1 MTVNEIIDKIKLK
14 FSCPVIAHK
23 FGKSLRPGRQRCIFN
38 DHRDS
43 NPSFDFYPEKDE
55 FICRGCNRHGD
66 CINIYSYFAG
76 VDNSTAIS
84 QLAIEAGINNG
95 KYDPQE
101 YQLLKKEREQVSE
114 VYDEF
119 LRLCIEELKKSFYM
133 QNLCISLWGFKQD
146 IQEKF
151 KFGYCSSSVYPAML
165 EKFRRSRLKKAG
177 LIGKKGWKVFENRII
192 LPYLTLQGT
201 PEFFCG
207 RITPESP
214 EWQKE
219 KNMKY
224 LKALTPTEK
233 NPDVSKTVKNPL
245 YIIRGDNFETCYITE
260 GIPDSISIH
269 EATGNTVISPVTI
282 TFQKNDIP
290 KIARAAKC
298 YKEIVIVNDNET
310 NKRGESGAF
319 NTVRELRKNGITGI
333 KLITLPLPHDK
344 DKIDANDYLRDH
356 SSDEFLQLQKKKLWQ
371 IQAEKLE
378 TTNLEDNIKP
388 VFLEIIEEEG
398 EAKAWI
404 KAEKLLT
411 DKFNVKIRQ
420 LSPYKQIFNS
430 LLKSDKKEE
439 TSKIQLDNYPTIAKT
454 FIDKY
459 SPFTVGETLYLYDN
473 KKGVYSSKTDFLKT
487 EIQDLMGDK
496 TTSYGVNE
504 VLQFIKRHKYRE
516 PDSLNPLACR
526 FLNLKNGMYDLHA
539 LENPVLPHSPDYL
552 STIQFPIEFDENA
565 VCPRIDDFL
574 KSTLPELVENDSVPL
589 IEEIFGYLLIPDTR
603 KEKGFL
609 FVGNGENGKS
619 TLIDLLRIA
628 IGENNCSSISLHE
641 MVEDRFALADLY
653 GKLFNACDDLESTTI
668 KTTGKLKKAISGQSI
683 RAQWKHQAAFNFKP
697 FAKHIFSCNELP
709 GTRDRSHAFWR
720 RWIVIKFNQK
730 FPPGKRN
737 DNLIFELTT
746 KEELSGFF
754 IKGIKGLMRLARN
767 GSFSENESTKEALT
781 DYQLFADP
789 VRSFVDEF
797 CTLNTQSKVNKQDLY
812 QNYETFCKGNNLRPL
827 SKIRFGRHLKECFP
841 ITEKRIRNNR
851 LWQGMDLIQY

>member
-1 MTVNEIIDKIKLK
+1 MTTADIIKSK
-14 FSCPVIAHK
+14 FTCVDIARM
-23 FGKSLRPGRQRCIFN
+23 FGIDLSPGIQRCIFKWHK
-38 DHRDS
+38 DR
-43 NPSFDFYPEKDE
+43 NPSFSYVPEWDYFNCFSE
-55 FICRGCNRHGD
+55 EGISGD
-66 CINIYSYFAG
+66 CIFLYSLLAEI
-76 VDNSTAIS
+76 DNSEAFIK
-84 QLAIEAGINNG
+84 LKKMAGINNG
-95 KYDPQE
+95 KYDPEE
-101 YQLLKKEREQVSE
+101 YQRQKNEREQVLE
-114 VYDEF
+114 VYKDF
-119 LRLCIEELKKSFYM
+119 MDSCVRELKKSSVM
-133 QNLCISLWGFKQD
+133 QNKCITKWGFNQD
-146 IQEKF
+146 IQEKYR
-151 KFGYCSSSVYPAML
+151 FGFCNSYVYSTL
-165 EKFRRSRLKKAG
+165 IDKYGKSRLKQAG
-177 LIGKKGWKVFENRII
+177 IMKSDGWKIFENRVIQ
-192 LPYLTLQGT
+192 PYLNPVGN
-201 PEFFCG
+201 PVYFIG
-207 RITPESP
+207 RIPPEKGDSNKP
-214 EWQKE
+214 GRYKKVLIKKE
-219 KNMKY
+219 NH
-224 LKALTPTEK
+224 
-233 NPDVSKTVKNPL
+233 PDVSDTVRNPL
-245 YIIRGDNFETCYITE
+245 YVLRGDNFETCYITE

-344 DKIDANDYLRDH
+344 DKIDANDYLRDPENH
-356 SSDEFLQLQKKKLWQ
+356 NEFQKLPRQKLWQ
-371 IQAEKLE
+371 IQAEKLDL
-378 TTNLEDNIKP
+378 TDLEDNIKP
-388 VFLEIIEEEG
+388 IFQEIIEEEG

-430 LLKSDKKEE
+430 LLKSDKKED
-439 TSKIQLDNYPTIAKT
+439 TPDIKLDNYPTIAKT
-454 FIDKY
+454 FIEKY

-473 KKGVYSSKTDFLKT
+473 KKGVYSSKTNFLKT
-487 EIQDLMGDK
+487 EIQELMGDK

-504 VLQFIKRHKYRE
+504 VLQFIKRNKYRE

-539 LENPVLPHSPDYL
+539 LENPMLAHSPEYL

-628 IGENNCSSISLHE
+628 IGDNNCSSISLHE

-737 DNLIFELTT
+737 DNLIFELTN

-767 GSFSENESTKEALT
+767 GSFSENESTKEALG
-781 DYQLFADP
+781 DYQLSADP
-789 VRSFVDEF
+789 VRNYVDEC
-797 CTLNTQSKVNKQDLY
+797 CTLNPQSKVNKQNLY
-812 QNYETFCKGNNLRPL
+812 QSYETFCKENNLRPL

-841 ITEKRIRNNR
+841 ITQKKIGNKRI
-851 LWQGMDLIQY
+851 WQGIDLTEY